1 MLEKTNLLGAIVAI
15 VYYVLVILIF
25 AARLAGRPR
34 FEHHLGYA
42 LFLLAVPLAYLLA
55 KAPPLQRPALYY
67 VQVVLLLA
75 YLAAEALLDYIFKI
89 DFRQVRWMT
98 IAYVTLFFAA
108 SGGML
113 GVAALAGRTWSVAAV
128 ILFLAMAVLAFVQ
141 RSITGM

>member
-1 MLEKTNLLGAIVAI
+1 MLEKTNLLGAIVAV
-15 VYYVLVILIF
+15 VYYVLVISIF
-25 AARLAGRPR
+25 VARLAGRPR
-34 FEHHLGYA
+34 LENGLGYA

-67 VQVVLLLA
+67 IQVVLPLV
-75 YLAAEALLDYIFKI
+75 YLVVEALLDYIFKV

-98 IAYVTLFFAA
+98 IAYVMLFFAG

-113 GVAALAGRTWSVAAV
+113 GVAALAGKSWSVAAI